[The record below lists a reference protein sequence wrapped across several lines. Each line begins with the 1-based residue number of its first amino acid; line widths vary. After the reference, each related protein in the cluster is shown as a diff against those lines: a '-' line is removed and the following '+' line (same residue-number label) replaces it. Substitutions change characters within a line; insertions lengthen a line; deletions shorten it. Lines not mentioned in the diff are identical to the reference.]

1 VKLARAAAIAA
12 LLACSARA
20 TPAAAE
26 IHLPRT
32 REVTLANGA
41 RLVLAEKHDLPLIAF
56 HAFVRG
62 GSITDPPG
70 KEGLAALTGDML
82 RKGAG
87 KRSARDISEATDG
100 AGASFGSGASY
111 EIFWVSGE
119 FLARDEALMADLLR
133 DVLRHPLFPD
143 SEFVKLSRQTVD
155 ELRSEKDD
163 PWGVLGDYGLAFLFP
178 DHPYGRPVDGDEA
191 TVARITRDDVLA
203 CYRERFGGD
212 RLIVTVVGDF
222 DSRRMESRL
231 KAAFEDWPRAAAPL
245 PAVPD
250 PPSVHGRRV
259 LLVDKPDATQTY
271 FWMGNRGIAR
281 KDPDRDVVDV
291 ANTAFGGRFTSILN
305 SELRTKSGLTYGVR
319 SRTMRLGQPGS
330 VAISSFTKTDSTRR
344 AMDLALQLLGRLRA
358 QGLDTTMVAS
368 VKSYLSG
375 LYPTHLETSGQ
386 IASTLA
392 DLAYHGLPVSEAT
405 DYVERIERVD
415 ANSILP
421 VIRRVYPA
429 PEDLSIVMIGN
440 AARIRKVALT
450 YGPVREVRF
459 DQPLLQTVHEAAA
472 RAR

>member
-1 VKLARAAAIAA
+1 M
-12 LLACSARA
+12 
-20 TPAAAE
+20 PAVGE
-26 IHLPRT
+26 IHLPPT

-41 RLVLAEKHDLPLIAF
+41 HLVLAEKHDLPLIAF

-119 FLARDEALMADLLR
+119 FLARDEALMLDLLR

-163 PWGVLGDYGLAFLFP
+163 PWDVLGDYGLAFLFP

-231 KAAFEDWPRAAAPL
+231 KAAFEDWPRAAAAL
-245 PAVPD
+245 PTVPD

-281 KDPDRDVVDV
+281 RDPDRDIVDV

-305 SELRTKSGLTYGVR
+305 SELRTRSGLTYGVR

-344 AMDLALQLLGRLRA
+344 AMDLALQLLGRLRG

-405 DYVERIERVD
+405 DYVERIEGVD
-415 ANSILP
+415 PKSILP

-440 AARIRKVALT
+440 AARIRKVART

-459 DQPLLQTVHEAAA
+459 DQPLLQTVHEVSA

>member
-1 VKLARAAAIAA
+1 MRPARAAALAA
-12 LLACSARA
+12 LLACCALA
-20 TPAAAE
+20 TRAAAE
-26 IHLPRT
+26 IHLPPT

-41 RLVLAEKHDLPLIAF
+41 HLVLAEKHDLPLIAF

-100 AGASFGSGASY
+100 AGASFATGASY

-119 FLARDEALMADLLR
+119 FLARDDALMLDLLR
-133 DVLRHPLFPD
+133 DVLRRPLFPD

-163 PWGVLGDYGLAFLFP
+163 PWDVLGDYGLAFLFP

-231 KAAFEDWPRAAAPL
+231 RAAFEDWPRAAAPL
-245 PAVPD
+245 PTVPD
-250 PPSVHGRRV
+250 PPRVRQRRV

-271 FWMGNRGIAR
+271 FWMGNLGIAR

-319 SRTMRLGQPGS
+319 CRTMRLGQPGS

-344 AMDLALQLLGRLRA
+344 AMDLALELLGRLRER
-358 QGLDTTMVAS
+358 GLDSTMVAS

-375 LYPTHLETSGQ
+375 LYPPQLETAGQ

-405 DYVERIERVD
+405 GYVERIERID
-415 ANSILP
+415 AKSILP

-440 AARIRKVALT
+440 AARIRKVART

-459 DQPLLQTVHEAAA
+459 DQPLLQAVPGVSA